1 MVALRSGR
9 RDIWKVYTSHTIH
22 QWDLCIHSELADSLQ
37 LLRKV
42 MHTFSIYS
50 TDCPKLAKLGLIKV
64 FTKARHCSLWWARWI
79 YSSSCHPVSIALCTY
94 CTVMNAVSLQALDS
108 KISHSLSTGVGRGV
122 SFLGVKELGREANF
136 IHLPMKIELI
146 VFRNVGY

>member
-1 MVALRSGR
+1 
-9 RDIWKVYTSHTIH
+9 
-22 QWDLCIHSELADSLQ
+22 
-37 LLRKV
+37 
-42 MHTFSIYS
+42 
-50 TDCPKLAKLGLIKV
+50 
-64 FTKARHCSLWWARWI
+64 
-79 YSSSCHPVSIALCTY
+79 
-94 CTVMNAVSLQALDS
+94 MNAVSLQALDS